1 MLLRIVIWQFFL
13 EIGVK
18 VKNFWR
24 LRHFYLLLI
33 SIFLISVSVI
43 DEKEDFNGSYN
54 HEFDV
59 KFAIDN
65 KETKV
70 TFKAETP
77 EEKRSWM
84 AVLGSDFVFYI
95 FSQSSQIFSHKRNWH
110 KNAKS
115 QKLSNL
121 QNINSWMIKI
131 I

>member
-1 MLLRIVIWQFFL
+1 M
-13 EIGVK
+13 
-18 VKNFWR
+18 
-24 LRHFYLLLI
+24 
-33 SIFLISVSVI
+33 I

-84 AVLGSDFVFYI
+84 AVLGSDFVFLI
-95 FSQSSQIFSHKRNWH
+95 FSQFSQIFSRKRNWH
-110 KNAKS
+110 KNAKI
-115 QKLSNL
+115 QKLGMQTFNVCV
-121 QNINSWMIKI
+121 IKLTKNANFDKLFKCI
-131 I
+131 RGRSQTTFTRQGR

>member
-1 MLLRIVIWQFFL
+1 M
-13 EIGVK
+13 
-18 VKNFWR
+18 
-24 LRHFYLLLI
+24 
-33 SIFLISVSVI
+33 I

-84 AVLGSDFVFYI
+84 AVLGSDFVFLNI
-95 FSQSSQIFSHKRNWH
+95 FFQSSQIFSHKRNWH
-110 KNAKS
+110 KNDKIH
-115 QKLSNL
+115 KLSNL
-121 QNINSWMIKI
+121 QIFNSSVIK
-131 I
+131 

>member
-1 MLLRIVIWQFFL
+1 M
-13 EIGVK
+13 
-18 VKNFWR
+18 
-24 LRHFYLLLI
+24 
-33 SIFLISVSVI
+33 I

-84 AVLGSDFVFYI
+84 AVLGKFDKKSSNII
-95 FSQSSQIFSHKRNWH
+95 F
-110 KNAKS
+110 KNFC
-115 QKLSNL
+115 N
-121 QNINSWMIKI
+121 
-131 I
+131 

>member
-1 MLLRIVIWQFFL
+1 M
-13 EIGVK
+13 
-18 VKNFWR
+18 
-24 LRHFYLLLI
+24 
-33 SIFLISVSVI
+33 I

-84 AVLGSDFVFYI
+84 AVLGDFF
-95 FSQSSQIFSHKRNWH
+95 
-110 KNAKS
+110 
-115 QKLSNL
+115 L
-121 QNINSWMIKI
+121 
-131 I
+131 